1 MQSVEGRSM
10 DCFPRARPL
19 VSHHVKKMSFYETLD
34 VRYLVHKGPT
44 RDWDSV
50 VGIMSHYGLGI
61 DCRSGEIF
69 RIRPGRSWFHNPPS
83 CKMGTRSISRR

>member
-1 MQSVEGRSM
+1 M

-61 DCRSGEIF
+61 DFPHPSGSVLVPQPIVL
-69 RIRPGRSWFHNPPS
+69 
-83 CKMGTRSISRR
+83 